1 MNEKFVE
8 HLIVF
13 ILVYEI
19 NWWNKTFSILIF
31 LGNIRQAK
39 KKKDQ
44 SNDENDFADF
54 QRYRSMA
61 TVDVCSRHDQT
72 TRSQTKVIDH
82 AEIAVDFPLTWRERL
97 MTLFI
102 LWSVCC
108 STLDPIV
115 SNDQLCCCLNNSQS
129 LSLANKRMIP
139 TLVTCSTIE

>member
-44 SNDENDFADF
+44 SNDENEISPIFNGIARWLQLMFALDTI
-54 QRYRSMA
+54 R
-61 TVDVCSRHDQT
+61 
-72 TRSQTKVIDH
+72 
-82 AEIAVDFPLTWRERL
+82 RL
-97 MTLFI
+97 EVKL
-102 LWSVCC
+102 
-108 STLDPIV
+108 
-115 SNDQLCCCLNNSQS
+115 
-129 LSLANKRMIP
+129 K
-139 TLVTCSTIE
+139 